1 MADAFAFEVARL
13 TGRPLGPT
21 ERFAV
26 AVSGGGDSL
35 ALMLLAMAAFG
46 DRVVVLTVDHALR
59 AGSAKEAAGVAAICE
74 ARGIPHQALRW
85 QGDKPTGNIQALARA
100 ARYALM
106 GDWCA
111 AHGVGWLATAHHR
124 DDVAETLLL
133 RLARGS
139 GSAGLATIRA
149 RRDLAN
155 GVALLRPLL
164 GYSKAELAEAVG
176 NAGLIGV
183 DDPSNAAARFDRTQ
197 ARAALAA
204 LPWLDSKRIAASAAH
219 LADSEAAL
227 QWAARLA
234 WDSRAQVRGDTVAID
249 PHGLPRELQ
258 RRLVCAA
265 LLQVDPQVNLRGPD
279 IERLLTALQSGQR
292 RTLAGVAAIGA
303 QKPDTPWRFH
313 FAPKRR
319 I

>member
-1 MADAFAFEVARL
+1 MADAFARDVAGL
-13 TGRPLGPT
+13 IGRPLEGD

-26 AVSGGGDSL
+26 AVSGGSDSL
-35 ALMLLAMAAFG
+35 ALMLLAMAEFG

-59 AGSAKEAAGVAAICE
+59 ASSAEEAAGVAAVCH
-74 ARGIPHQALRW
+74 ARGTQHQTLRW
-85 QGDKPTGNIQALARA
+85 QGDKPTGNLQALARH

-111 AHGVGWLATAHHR
+111 AHGVGWLMTAHHR

-149 RRDLAN
+149 RRELAG
-155 GVALLRPLL
+155 GVEVLRPLL
-164 GYSKAELAEAVG
+164 RYAKAELAEVVHA
-176 NAGLIGV
+176 AGLIAV
-183 DDPSNAAARFDRTQ
+183 DDPSNAATRFDRTQ

-204 LPWLDSKRIAASAAH
+204 LPWLDPRRLATSAAH

-234 WDSRAQVRGDTVAID
+234 WDSRVQLDENGVKVDAL
-249 PHGLPRELQ
+249 GLPHELQ
-258 RRLVCAA
+258 RRLVVAA
-265 LLQVDPQVNLRGPD
+265 FAFLDPQLNLRGPD
-279 IERLLTALQSGQR
+279 VERLLIGLQSGQR
-292 RTLAGVAAIGA
+292 RTLAGIAAIGA
-303 QKPDTPWRFH
+303 QAADMPWRFH
-313 FAPKRR
+313 IAPKRR

>member
-26 AVSGGGDSL
+26 AVSGGSDSL

-46 DRVVVLTVDHALR
+46 DRVLVLTVDHALR

-74 ARGIPHQALRW
+74 ARGIPHQTLRW

-149 RRDLAN
+149 RRDLGN

-164 GYSKAELAEAVG
+164 GYAKAELAEAVDK
-176 NAGLIGV
+176 AGLNGV
-183 DDPSNAAARFDRTQ
+183 DDPSNAATRFDRTQ

-204 LPWLDSKRIAASAAH
+204 LPWLDPKRIAASAAH

-234 WDSRAQVRGDTVAID
+234 WDSRVQLDENGVKVDAL
-249 PHGLPRELQ
+249 GLPHELQ
-258 RRLVCAA
+258 RRLVVAA
-265 LLQVDPQVNLRGPD
+265 FAHLDPQLNLRGPD
-279 IERLLTALQSGQR
+279 VERLLIGLQSGQR
-292 RTLAGVAAIGA
+292 RTLAGIAAIGA
-303 QKPDTPWRFH
+303 QAADMPWRFH
-313 FAPKRR
+313 IAPKRR